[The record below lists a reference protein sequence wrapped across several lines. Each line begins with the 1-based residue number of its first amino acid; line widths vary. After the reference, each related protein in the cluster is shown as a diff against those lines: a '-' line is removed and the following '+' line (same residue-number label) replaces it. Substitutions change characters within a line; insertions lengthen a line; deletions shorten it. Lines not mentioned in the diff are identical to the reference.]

1 MGTRSY
7 HVEGRGCAEAMAS
20 SAHGAGRRM
29 SRTDARR
36 TVSTK
41 DVTRELR
48 GVWFD
53 HRLAAG
59 LRDEA
64 PSAYKDVD
72 AVLRAERELVRVVR
86 RLRPLLCFKGV

>member
-1 MGTRSY
+1 
-7 HVEGRGCAEAMAS
+7 
-20 SAHGAGRRM
+20 M
-29 SRTDARR
+29 SRTEARR
-36 TVSTK
+36 RLSAK
-41 DVTRELR
+41 DLARELR

-59 LRDEA
+59 LREEA

-86 RLRPLLCFKGV
+86 RVQPLLCFKGV